1 MNTLDPTRRKVL
13 KGVLASSIAG
23 LAASWGILGANA
35 YAARPESAFQAE
47 DLESA
52 LKELFGEDG
61 IEESPDIIVKAPD
74 IAENGAVVPLQVTS
88 NIPNTESVV
97 VLVPENP
104 FPMAASFDVSSEVT
118 PEFSIRIK
126 MGTTSDVIAL
136 VKADGKVFRTSKLVE
151 VTIGG
156 CGG

>member
-1 MNTLDPTRRKVL
+1 MNALDPVRRKVL

-23 LAASWGILGANA
+23 LAASWGMLGANA
-35 YAARPESAFQAE
+35 YAARPETAFQAE
-47 DLESA
+47 DLEAA

-61 IEESPDIIVKAPD
+61 IEESSDIIVKAPD
-74 IAENGAVVPLQVTS
+74 IAENGAVVPVQVNS

-104 FPMAASFDVSSEVT
+104 FPMAASFDVSPEVM

-136 VKADGKVFRTSKLVE
+136 VKADGKVFRGSKLVE